1 MKAILQYGQFTHLI
15 EVPDNNASPTIQV
28 MKPMDEPS
36 FVPLPTVAPDTVE
49 ASRLEFR
56 YDKRLDDQ
64 FSLYK
69 FVREL

>member
-15 EVPDNNASPTIQV
+15 EVADNDARPTIQI
-28 MKPMDEPS
+28 MKPIDEPS
-36 FVPLPTVAPDTVE
+36 FVPLPTVAPETIE
-49 ASRLEFR
+49 SSRLEFR

-64 FSLYK
+64 FYLYK